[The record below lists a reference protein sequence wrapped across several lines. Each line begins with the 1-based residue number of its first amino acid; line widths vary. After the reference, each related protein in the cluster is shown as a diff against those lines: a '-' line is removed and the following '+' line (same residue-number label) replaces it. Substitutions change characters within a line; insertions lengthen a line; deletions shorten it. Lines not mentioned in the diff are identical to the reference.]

1 MDQLTLNEDF
11 NSKLTE
17 KGQIRFYNMTVAFKE
32 IEARFE
38 SALPY
43 LVTDTMI
50 GGNNRNTDIINVKNN
65 IKNESSYN
73 QFQANTSF
81 YQGFTGIAT
90 LASSLPL
97 PLAESSNKL
106 KEVANSISSSLG
118 QYKGK
123 YERGI
128 KDLEKQKKALSEKIK
143 GIEQEKNEIKD
154 SWESLE
160 EEINKK
166 EKELATQYT
175 NLQST
180 FNENQTDRQQKFNK
194 LIEDLGT
201 KGDQELKNL
210 ESDFNDERK
219 ELFKK
224 WEEDLIGFY
233 NEKKA
238 KFEEFEREVY
248 QGSDAALTY
257 LKKQQ
262 DASAIV
268 ANNVATNQIAG
279 HFAKEAKA
287 KTVAVRIWRGATLAS
302 FIVTVIVGYF
312 LLINQGNA
320 NTTVLSATELIS
332 RLVVTG
338 ALGSLT
344 AYLARL
350 ATNDEKSRKYNS
362 SMEIRLRTLNPYID
376 TFDIDQQSELKKE
389 LFPIIFRETE
399 KEYQKEKKKEE
410 VEEEK

>member
-1 MDQLTLNEDF
+1 MPKKLDDLIKEIQSINEIMDQLTLNEDF

-224 WEEDLIGFY
+224 
-233 NEKKA
+233 
-238 KFEEFEREVY
+238 
-248 QGSDAALTY
+248 
-257 LKKQQ
+257 
-262 DASAIV
+262 
-268 ANNVATNQIAG
+268 
-279 HFAKEAKA
+279 
-287 KTVAVRIWRGATLAS
+287 
-302 FIVTVIVGYF
+302 
-312 LLINQGNA
+312 
-320 NTTVLSATELIS
+320 
-332 RLVVTG
+332 
-338 ALGSLT
+338 
-344 AYLARL
+344 
-350 ATNDEKSRKYNS
+350 
-362 SMEIRLRTLNPYID
+362 
-376 TFDIDQQSELKKE
+376 
-389 LFPIIFRETE
+389 
-399 KEYQKEKKKEE
+399 
-410 VEEEK
+410 